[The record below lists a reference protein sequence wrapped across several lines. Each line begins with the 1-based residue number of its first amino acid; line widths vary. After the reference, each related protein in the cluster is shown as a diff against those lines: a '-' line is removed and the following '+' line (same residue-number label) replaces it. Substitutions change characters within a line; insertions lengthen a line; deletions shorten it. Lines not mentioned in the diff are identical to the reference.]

1 MLARLL
7 RVVRLLTVLGGG
19 HRALALENLALRQ
32 QLAMYRRTRPR
43 PAIQSSDRLFWVGLR
58 RGWTGWRSALVIVR
72 PATVVAWHR
81 RGFAWYWAWR
91 SRPIGGRPRV
101 SHELPRLIREMA
113 GANPLWGAPRIH
125 GELAKLGLSVSER
138 TVSRLMPRRRR
149 PPSQTW
155 RTFLQNHASALVA
168 LDFFTVPTLTGR
180 VLFVLVVLAHE
191 RRRILHVNVTA
202 RPTSAWTRQQLREA
216 FPWDVTPRFLLHD
229 RDAIFDEAFRRS
241 VAALGLTD
249 VRTAPRSPWQ
259 NPYVER
265 LIGSLRRECLDHVI
279 VFNERHLQR
288 ALRTYVDYYHH
299 SRTHLA
305 LDKDA
310 PESRPIAAI
319 DAGRMV
325 ALPAV
330 GGLHHRYE
338 RRAA

>member
-1 MLARLL
+1 MLARLF
-7 RVVRLLTVLGGG
+7 RVVWLLTVLAGG

-43 PAIQSSDRLFWVGLR
+43 PAIQWSDRLFWVGLR
-58 RGWTGWRSALVIVR
+58 RAWTDWRSALVIVR

-81 RGFAWYWAWR
+81 RGFAWYWTWR
-91 SRPIGGRPRV
+91 SRPTGGRPRV
-101 SHELPRLIREMA
+101 TGELRRLIHEMA
-113 GANPLWGAPRIH
+113 DANPLWGAPRIH
-125 GELAKLGLSVSER
+125 GELAKLGLAVSER

-155 RTFLQNHASALVA
+155 RTFLQNHTSALVA

-202 RPTSAWTRQQLREA
+202 HPTSAWTRQQLREA
-216 FPWDVTPRFLLHD
+216 FPWEVTPRYLLHD
-229 RDAIFDEAFRRS
+229 RDAIFDDAFRRS
-241 VAALGLTD
+241 VTALGLTD
-249 VRTAPRSPWQ
+249 GRTAPRSPWQ

-265 LIGSLRRECLDHVI
+265 VIGSMRHECLNHVI
-279 VFNERHLQR
+279 VLDERHLR
-288 ALRTYVDYYHH
+288 RVLSAYVDYYHH

-310 PESRPIAAI
+310 PEPRPIAAI
-319 DAGRMV
+319 DAGRVV

>member
-1 MLARLL
+1 MLAHLL
-7 RVVRLLTVLGGG
+7 RVLRLLTVLAGGD
-19 HRALALENLALRQ
+19 RALALENLALRQ

-43 PAIQSSDRLFWVGLR
+43 PATQSSDRLFWVGLR
-58 RGWTGWRSALVIVR
+58 RAWTDWRSALVIVR

-81 RGFAWYWAWR
+81 RGFAWYWTWR

-101 SHELPRLIREMA
+101 SHELRRLIREMA

-125 GELAKLGLSVSER
+125 GELAKLGLTGAER
-138 TVSRLMPRRRR
+138 TVSRHMPRRRR
-149 PPSQTW
+149 PPAQTW
-155 RTFLQNHASALVA
+155 RTFLQNHTRALVV

-180 VLFVLVVLAHE
+180 VLFVLVVLAHA

-202 RPTSAWTRQQLREA
+202 HPTSAWTRQQLREA

-279 VFNERHLQR
+279 VLNERHLQR
-288 ALRTYVDYYHH
+288 VLRTYVDYYHH

-305 LDKDA
+305 LKKDA
-310 PESRPIAAI
+310 PEPRPIAAI
-319 DAGRMV
+319 DAGRVV

>member
-7 RVVRLLTVLGGG
+7 RVLRLLTVLAGG
-19 HRALALENLALRQ
+19 HRALALENVALRQ
-32 QLAMYRRTRPR
+32 QLAMYQRARPR
-43 PAIQSSDRLFWVGLR
+43 PAVRWSDRLFWVALR
-58 RGWTGWRSALVIVR
+58 RAWTDWRSALVMVR

-81 RGFAWYWAWR
+81 RGFVWYWTWR

-101 SHELPRLIREMA
+101 RNELRRLIAEMA

-168 LDFFTVPTLTGR
+168 PDFFTVPTLTGR
-180 VLFVLVVLAHE
+180 VLFLLVVLAHE

-216 FPWDVTPRFLLHD
+216 FPWDVTPRMLLHD
-229 RDAIFDEAFRRS
+229 RDVIVDETFRRS
-241 VAALGLTD
+241 VAAVGLTD

-279 VFNERHLQR
+279 VLNERHLRRVLR
-288 ALRTYVDYYHH
+288 AYVDDYHD

-305 LDKDA
+305 LTKDA
-310 PESRPIAAI
+310 PEPRPIAAVET
-319 DAGRMV
+319 GRVV